1 MTSTARPDR
10 GPDLLATI
18 VAATR
23 QAVLDRLVRVSAGE
37 AGQA

>member
-1 MTSTARPDR
+1 MMSTGHPDH

-18 VAATR
+18 VAAETLDPLV
-23 QAVLDRLVRVSAGE
+23 AVPAGE

>member
-1 MTSTARPDR
+1 MTSTGHSDH

-23 QAVLDRLVRVSAGE
+23 QAMLDRLVRASAGE